1 MPTCNIISRTL
12 TLSFLL
18 TVTLLQSVADIR
30 ACSIKADEQIIFFP
44 TTGRFNNE
52 QKAWKV
58 IIHGWIFEPETD
70 SPTVKSLSNTFGR
83 LINLS
88 EDEIE
93 SKIFKERS
101 RLFFVDNERGKKIT
115 VRIRNKIYQLKPSR
129 PNGHFEYEVTVP
141 LEPSTKQDGQNT
153 SESIFFETVC
163 DAGHKTYTGTARLI
177 NGPGISVISDIDDT
191 IKISEVLDRKA
202 LIQNTFVK
210 EFRDVPGMA
219 NLYRELERS
228 GAVFHYVS
236 ASPWQLYPPLSKFMA
251 DR

>member
-1 MPTCNIISRTL
+1 M
-12 TLSFLL
+12 
-18 TVTLLQSVADIR
+18 
-30 ACSIKADEQIIFFP
+30 
-44 TTGRFNNE
+44 
-52 QKAWKV
+52 
-58 IIHGWIFEPETD
+58 
-70 SPTVKSLSNTFGR
+70 
-83 LINLS
+83 S

-228 GAVFHYVS
+228 AVFSQPVRGIK
-236 ASPWQLYPPLSKFMA
+236 YPPLKIHGDLIPGGAMHLKYSME
-251 DR
+251 RHQLL